1 VRLSTGIETGH
12 FTQNRCSGHDRF
24 SIYMIGLHII
34 RRSKIWV
41 PPWEGVMLTIFGI
54 VGAVIALPTLVVI
67 AVTIV
72 DVVNVRRSR

>member
-1 VRLSTGIETGH
+1 
-12 FTQNRCSGHDRF
+12 
-24 SIYMIGLHII
+24 MIGLHII